1 MSNATFR
8 ASSAPTVRRNIWR
21 FLTCG
26 RSSAEKPANRPAWS
40 AWWAKGWSSRTQ
52 GGLGRIQVVPLD
64 RAAKSEVGG
73 WKFGQILVAD
83 YETFSK
89 FLRLYL

>member
-1 MSNATFR
+1 VR
-8 ASSAPTVRRNIWR
+8 A
-21 FLTCG
+21 
-26 RSSAEKPANRPAWS
+26 
-40 AWWAKGWSSRTQ
+40 AKRGKAGEPSGVVGLVGAGWSSRTR